1 MQQKPLKLLL
11 CKKNQEMHYEIKDLD
26 LIIKKFNYHSF
37 CYKEF
42 NRGYSAKCRAD
53 TLTNSEKLTYEKTTR
68 SKRTFDI
75 KTVEEFIEIHVI

>member
-1 MQQKPLKLLL
+1 
-11 CKKNQEMHYEIKDLD
+11 MHYEIKDLD

-42 NRGYSAKCRAD
+42 NRGYSAKCIAD
-53 TLTNSEKLTYEKTTR
+53 TLTNSEKVTYEKTTR

>member
-53 TLTNSEKLTYEKTTR
+53 TLTNSEKVTYEKTTR